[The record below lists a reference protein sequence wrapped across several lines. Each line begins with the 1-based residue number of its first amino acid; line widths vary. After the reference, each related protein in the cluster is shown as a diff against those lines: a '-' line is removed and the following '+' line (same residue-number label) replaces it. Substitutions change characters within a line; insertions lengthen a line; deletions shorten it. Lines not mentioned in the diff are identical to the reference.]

1 MPRSSMWAFLCS
13 CLSWRHHMYDHS
25 HDWLLSDFRPS
36 FIKLHTVFTWSVGKM
51 SVNPVFSSNAMKCF
65 LHLFNFSN
73 HTWIRVSSLL
83 GTNRW
88 LGTPKNP
95 FSTFRICGG
104 ASSGAA
110 VSVGSNVVDFAIG
123 KNLLYPVPWIWI
135 LCFLLFKSVLSSTIL
150 RLKSIKRDAWFWSGY
165 SQMLLS

>member
-1 MPRSSMWAFLCS
+1 MITPMTDYLAILGPV
-13 CLSWRHHMYDHS
+13 
-25 HDWLLSDFRPS
+25 LLNC
-36 FIKLHTVFTWSVGKM
+36 IFTWSVGKM

-73 HTWIRVSSLL
+73 HTWIHVSSLL

-123 KNLLYPVPWIWI
+123 KNLLYPVP
-135 LCFLLFKSVLSSTIL
+135 
-150 RLKSIKRDAWFWSGY
+150 
-165 SQMLLS
+165 